1 MPALKHAAA
10 LGRRQPHYVVLAESL
25 LRDIETGRY
34 PVSSLLPTEKE
45 LAQQFGMSR
54 HTVREAVRRL
64 QDLGLVSRQ
73 PGVGTRVKAKTAA
86 SRYVQST
93 ASISDLLQYAKEVRL
108 HVGAA
113 VEVTADDK
121 LAAMLQCKP
130 GQRWL
135 KYAGQR
141 HAGDDD
147 EPICYTEVFVSYE
160 FASIRDVIS
169 RSRMAV
175 YALIEKHFN
184 VQFCEVRQH
193 IAAVGIPA
201 KAATSLGVKRG
212 SPGLAITRHY
222 VSADDRVLEVAFSI
236 YPAERFSYSMRLRLD
251 TSVE

>member
-1 MPALKHAAA
+1 MKHAAA
-10 LGRRQPHYVVLAESL
+10 LGRRQPHYVVLAETL
-25 LRDIETGRY
+25 LHDIESGRY

-45 LAQQFGMSR
+45 LGRQFGMSR

-73 PGVGTRVKAKTAA
+73 PGVGTRVKAKSAA
-86 SRYVQST
+86 SRYVQSS

-108 HVGAA
+108 HVGAPI
-113 VEVTADDK
+113 EITADEK
-121 LAAMLQCKP
+121 LAALLQCKT

-135 KYAGQR
+135 KYVGER
-141 HAGDDD
+141 HAGDDA

-169 RSRMAV
+169 RSRIAV

-184 VQFCEVRQH
+184 VQFREVRQQ

-201 KAATSLGVKRG
+201 RAAAPLGVKRG

-222 VSADDRVLEVAFSI
+222 VSSDDRVLEVAISV

-251 TSVE
+251 TSVEKS

>member
-1 MPALKHAAA
+1 VPALKHAAA

-64 QDLGLVSRQ
+64 QDLGLVSRR

-93 ASISDLLQYAKEVRL
+93 ASISDLLQYAKEVLL
-108 HVGAA
+108 HVGPA

-135 KYAGQR
+135 KYMGQR

-169 RSRMAV
+169 RSRIAV

-184 VQFCEVRQH
+184 VQFREVRQQ

>member
-1 MPALKHAAA
+1 MKNAAA
-10 LGRRQPHYVVLAESL
+10 LGRRQPHYVVLAETL
-25 LRDIETGRY
+25 LRDIESGRY

-64 QDLGLVSRQ
+64 QDLGLISRQ

-86 SRYVQST
+86 SRYVQSS

-108 HVGAA
+108 HVGAPT
-113 VEVTADDK
+113 EVTADEK
-121 LAAMLQCKP
+121 LAALLQCRI

-135 KYAGQR
+135 KYVGLR
-141 HAGDDD
+141 HAADAD
-147 EPICYTEVFVSYE
+147 EAPICYTEVYVSYE

-169 RSRMAV
+169 RSRTAV

-184 VQFCEVRQH
+184 VQFREVRQQ

-201 KAATSLGVKRG
+201 KAAGGLAVKRG

-222 VSADDRVLEVAFSI
+222 VSSDDRVLEVAFSI

-251 TSVE
+251 TSRE